1 MKKKVLSVI
10 MTSMV
15 VLTLAACG
23 NSSPAAAT
31 PEKTVTQEKEAAA
44 APEKTVVEEKE
55 ATAAPEKTAVEE
67 KEAVSTTETV
77 ETVVEEDDFTI
88 LDVTTDLVDVGI
100 YAVDDSNTEYVIT
113 LFRDP
118 SENTYISL
126 MAVAEDGSGD
136 LICGAYDDS
145 CITIVPDEENGV
157 DWTVFDIT
165 DVYTETECTIV
176 FAEGDDGSVAITN
189 DDFSIIMEGEYL
201 SNEDAI
207 AYMGAAVAFIDQ

>member
-1 MKKKVLSVI
+1 MKKKVFSLI
-10 MTSMV
+10 MTLMV
-15 VLTLAACG
+15 ALSLVACG
-23 NSSPAAAT
+23 SSSQP
-31 PEKTVTQEKEAAA
+31 AA
-44 APEKTVVEEKE
+44 APEKTVVEENKADTTPAVAEDKE
-55 ATAAPEKTAVEE
+55 EVVVPEKTTVEE
-67 KEAVSTTETV
+67 EPAPTTETV

-88 LDVTTDLVDVGI
+88 LDVTTELVDVGI

-118 SENTYISL
+118 SDNSYISL

-145 CITIVPDEENGV
+145 CITLVPDEENGV

-165 DVYTETECTIV
+165 DVYTETACTII

-189 DDFSIIMEGEYL
+189 EDFSMIMEGEYL